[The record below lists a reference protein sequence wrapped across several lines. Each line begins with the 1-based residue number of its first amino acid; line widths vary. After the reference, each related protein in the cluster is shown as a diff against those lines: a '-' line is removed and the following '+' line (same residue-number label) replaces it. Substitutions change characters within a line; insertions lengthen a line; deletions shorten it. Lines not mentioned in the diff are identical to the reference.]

1 MRSNRQ
7 VQTAANAQHPMNR
20 YGPGATMAT
29 GLSPARLARGARA
42 PHSAAPMN
50 ALRAVPALLLALAL
64 AAGCSTPAP
73 PRAPAVA
80 ADQRSQ
86 ALIDSGNVAYRA
98 GDFEDAARRYAS
110 AAVAKPDDPAAYY
123 GLGMALAKLG
133 RDDEAREAYGRAR
146 SLAGAAAADT
156 AAHR

>member
-1 MRSNRQ
+1 
-7 VQTAANAQHPMNR
+7 MNR
-20 YGPGATMAT
+20 FGPGATMAT

-50 ALRAVPALLLALAL
+50 ALRLASAALLALLLG
-64 AAGCSTPAP
+64 AGCAP
-73 PRAPAVA
+73 GAAPRDPRAG
-80 ADQRSQ
+80 ADERSQ

-133 RDDEAREAYGRAR
+133 RDDEARQAYARAR
-146 SLAGAAAADT
+146 SLAGAAAADST
-156 AAHR
+156 VHR